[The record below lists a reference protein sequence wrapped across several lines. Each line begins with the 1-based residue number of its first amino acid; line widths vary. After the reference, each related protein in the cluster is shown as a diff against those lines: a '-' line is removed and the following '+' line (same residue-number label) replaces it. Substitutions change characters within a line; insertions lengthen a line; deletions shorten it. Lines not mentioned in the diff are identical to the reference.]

1 MARRTLFGA
10 LCVLTLTVAACGRDS
25 TSSPD
30 ESPATTTAATAA
42 TPAPEAATTVAATG
56 EPSATP
62 PATEAATTEAAPVTE
77 ADPCAGATLED
88 SDIGVS
94 KDKITVLVMA
104 DTGSKLAPGLFQ
116 GSIDGTKAWAENVN
130 ANGGLACRQVEV
142 LTWDSKIDPNEGTN
156 GYLEACAKAVA
167 MVGSTTLFIPPEAIA
182 SLETCPDKT
191 GAPSGF
197 ADIPERAVDSL
208 HQCSKNVFTLAG
220 VNGSCP
226 YSGTGER
233 TYQSFVGPFSKYTE
247 IAGAPLH
254 GIYLTPSD
262 LPSTIASSMPTIRG
276 LNQSGLVTS
285 DAEFGVSGRAEQA
298 TYAEYVAAMKS
309 SGSNIA
315 INGSN
320 DQAMIKL
327 RTEAKAQGLDDSKVL
342 WACSLACYT
351 DAFRKDANVDGS
363 YLWLPF
369 LPFEERDQNADLDR
383 FLTAVGSEFPQSWS
397 VLAWNSGRVFEQAVN
412 AVVAADGPNGIT
424 RVRVL
429 EEVAKVTAF
438 DNGGW
443 LGTVDLSKKAISPC
457 FVLLQ
462 LKDGAYNRIYPEAK
476 GELDCSGE
484 NTTIWTGDSLAEYKG

>member
-1 MARRTLFGA
+1 MTRKKLFGA

-30 ESPATTTAATAA
+30 EAPATTAAPAA
-42 TPAPEAATTVAATG
+42 TPAPEPATTPAG
-56 EPSATP
+56 EPSDTTP
-62 PATEAATTEAAPVTE
+62 APEAATTEAAPVTE
-77 ADPCAGATLED
+77 ADPCAGAALEETE
-88 SDIGVS
+88 IGVS
-94 KDKITVLVMA
+94 ADTITVLVMA
-104 DTGSKLAPGLFQ
+104 DTGSELAPGLFQ
-116 GSIDGTKAWAENVN
+116 GSIDGTKAWADNVN

-220 VNGSCP
+220 INGSCP
-226 YSGTGER
+226 YGGTGER
-233 TYQSFVGPFSKYTE
+233 TYQSFVGPFAKYTE
-247 IAGAPLH
+247 IAGEPLH

-276 LNQSGLVTS
+276 LNQAGLVAS

-315 INGSN
+315 LNGSN

-327 RTEAKAQGLDDSKVL
+327 RTEAKAQGLDESKVL

-351 DAFRKDANVDGS
+351 DAFRKDANVAGS
-363 YLWLPF
+363 YLGLPF
-369 LPFEERDQNADLDR
+369 LPFEERDQNADLDG
-383 FLTAVGSEFPQSWS
+383 FLTAVGSDFPQSWS

-424 RVRVL
+424 RARVL

-484 NTTIWTGDSLAEYKG
+484 NTTTWTGDSLAEFKG